1 VRSFPGAT
9 TRLWGDVSVGET
21 MTRRPIGPHTV
32 QSFTSESRTEQAPHA
47 WGADEFFPPFP
58 SSTMNSGWLPEMSR
72 DEEKAS
78 QDPSFADGL
87 YYGASRG
94 HTQPRY
100 ASLIGMPRGY
110 GYGATMC
117 CWVVDYLANWAG
129 DWGFV
134 RHHRTQYRNPA
145 LTGNVTYLTGEVT
158 NKWIDEE
165 FRRAVVELTYEMA
178 THTGT
183 QMARG
188 VAEVELP
195 QSEDDDST
203 VTQDPRVRDRR
214 RGA

>member
-1 VRSFPGAT
+1 
-9 TRLWGDVSVGET
+9 
-21 MTRRPIGPHTV
+21 MTRRPIGPHSLQT
-32 QSFTSESRTEQAPHA
+32 FTSESRTEQGPNA
-47 WGADEFFPPFP
+47 WGAYENWPPFA
-58 SSTMNSGWLPEMSR
+58 SSTMSSGWLPEMAGER
-72 DEEKAS
+72 EKAS
-78 QDPSFADGL
+78 VDPSFADGL
-87 YYGASRG
+87 VYGPSRG
-94 HTQPRY
+94 HAQPRY
-100 ASLIGMPRGY
+100 ANLIGMPRGY

-165 FRRAVVELTYEMA
+165 FARAVVELTYEMA
-178 THTGT
+178 THAGT

-188 VAEVELP
+188 VAEIELP

-203 VTQDPRVRDRR
+203 VNQDARVRERLR
-214 RGA
+214 VITP